1 MKQYTQQYTKQHTQQ
16 YVKHPAQHRPARPEG
31 LALRKGTTAMPELT
45 SRRGLL
51 FGTAA
56 VSAGVLLAGCTS
68 NESDDEP
75 ASNDQP
81 AADDKKGKQVT
92 IGFAGPQADH
102 GWLNA
107 INDNAKSR
115 AKKYEDVT
123 LEITEGSNDT
133 AAQIGQIETLI
144 NKKVDVLVILP
155 ADGKALTQVGL
166 KAMRAGIPVV
176 NLDRIFNS
184 PQAYRCYIGGDNFGM
199 GLNAGHYIG
208 EQLKD
213 KKNAKVIELAG
224 LDNLELTKQRTAGF
238 DAALKNYP
246 NIKKVARQAAEFTVE
261 SGQAKMSQLLQAQS
275 SFDAL
280 WNHDDDQGVGALRA
294 IEQAGRDDF
303 IMVGGAGALSA
314 MQAIESDNSV
324 LKATVLYPPTMAASA
339 IDLARALGQGKG
351 VSGLAEFEIPSS
363 LTLYSAVV
371 DKENVKTYLPTGF
384 K

>member
-1 MKQYTQQYTKQHTQQ
+1 MPHT
-16 YVKHPAQHRPARPEG
+16 
-31 LALRKGTTAMPELT
+31 T

-56 VSAGVLLAGCTS
+56 VGAGALLAGCTS
-68 NESDDEP
+68 NDPKEEEEP
-75 ASNDQP
+75 AADGRP
-81 AADDKKGKQVT
+81 AADDRPGKQVT

-107 INDNAKSR
+107 INDNAKNR
-115 AKKYEDVT
+115 AKKYTDVT

-133 AAQIGQIETLI
+133 AQQIGQIETLI
-144 NKKVDVLVILP
+144 NKKVDVLVVLP

-184 PQAYRCYIGGDNFGM
+184 PQAYRCWIGGDNYGM

-208 EQLKD
+208 EKLKGKSD
-213 KKNAKVIELAG
+213 ARVIELAG
-224 LDNLELTKQRTAGF
+224 LDNLELTQQRTQGF
-238 DAALKNYP
+238 DDALKNYP
-246 NIKKVARQAAEFTVE
+246 NIKKVARQAADFTVE
-261 SGQAKMSQLLQAQS
+261 SGQAKMAQLLQAQPK
-275 SFDAL
+275 FDAL

-294 IEQAGRDDF
+294 VEQAGRDDF
-303 IMVGGAGALSA
+303 LMVGGAGALA
-314 MQAIESDNSV
+314 AFQAIKQDNGV

-351 VSGLAEFEIPSS
+351 VGGLAEYEIPASI
-363 LTLYSAVV
+363 TLYSAVV
-371 DKENVKTYLPTGF
+371 DKENVDQYLSTGF
-384 K
+384 R

>member
-1 MKQYTQQYTKQHTQQ
+1 
-16 YVKHPAQHRPARPEG
+16 
-31 LALRKGTTAMPELT
+31 MPETT

-51 FGTAA
+51 FGAAAA
-56 VSAGVLLAGCTS
+56 VTTGGLLTACTS
-68 NESDDEP
+68 NEPKDAKP
-75 ASNDQP
+75 AANDKP
-81 AADDKKGKQVT
+81 AADDKPGKHVT

-107 INDNAKSR
+107 INDNATER
-115 AKKYEDVT
+115 AKKYSDVT
-123 LEITEGSNDT
+123 LEATEGSNDT
-133 AAQIGQIETLI
+133 AAQIGQVETLI

-176 NLDRIFNS
+176 NLDRIFNT
-184 PQAYRCYIGGDNFGM
+184 PQAYRCWIGGDNYGM
-199 GLNAGHYIG
+199 GLSAGNYIG

-213 KKNAKVIELAG
+213 KKNAKVVELAG
-224 LDNLELTKQRTAGF
+224 LDNLELTKQRSQGF
-238 DAALKNYP
+238 DDALKNFP

-261 SGQAKMSQLLQAQS
+261 SGQAKMSQLLQAQKN
-275 SFDAL
+275 FDAV

-294 IEQAGRDDF
+294 IKQAGRDDF
-303 IMVGGAGALSA
+303 LMVGGAGALSA
-314 MQAIESDNSV
+314 MQAIEAGNGV

-351 VSGLAEFEIPSS
+351 VSGMAEFEIPAHV
-363 LTLYSAVV
+363 TLFSAVV
-371 DKENVKTYLPTGF
+371 DKDNVAQYMPTGF

>member
-1 MKQYTQQYTKQHTQQ
+1 
-16 YVKHPAQHRPARPEG
+16 
-31 LALRKGTTAMPELT
+31 MPDIT
-45 SRRGLL
+45 SRRRLL

-56 VSAGVLLAGCTS
+56 VSAGAVLAGCTS
-68 NESDDEP
+68 NEPKDDP
-75 ASNDQP
+75 AADKQP
-81 AADDKKGKQVT
+81 AADDKPGKAVT

-107 INDNAKSR
+107 INQNAKSR
-115 AKKYEDVT
+115 AERYEDVT

-133 AAQIGQIETLI
+133 AQQIGQIETLI

-184 PQAYRCYIGGDNFGM
+184 PQAYRCWIGGDNYGM
-199 GLNAGHYIG
+199 GLNAGTYIG

-213 KKNAKVIELAG
+213 KGDARVIELAG
-224 LDNLELTKQRTAGF
+224 LDNLELTKQRTQGF
-238 DAALKNYP
+238 DDALKNYP

-261 SGQAKMSQLLQAQS
+261 SGQAKMAQLLQAQS
-275 SFDAL
+275 KFDAL
-280 WNHDDDQGVGALRA
+280 WNPDDDQGVGALRA
-294 IEQAGRDDF
+294 IEQAGRDGF
-303 IMVGGAGALSA
+303 LMVGGAGALSA
-314 MQAIESDNSV
+314 FQAIKKDDGV

-351 VSGLAEFEIPSS
+351 VGGLAEFEIPSS

-371 DKENVKTYLPTGF
+371 DKANVDQYMSTGF

>member
-1 MKQYTQQYTKQHTQQ
+1 MS
-16 YVKHPAQHRPARPEG
+16 R
-31 LALRKGTTAMPELT
+31 TAT

-56 VSAGVLLAGCTS
+56 VSAGALLTACTS
-68 NESDDEP
+68 NEPKQQEQP
-75 ASNDQP
+75 AGNTP
-81 AADDKKGKQVT
+81 AADDKPGKPVT

-107 INDNAKSR
+107 INQNAKSR
-115 AKKYEDVT
+115 AATYSDVT

-133 AAQIGQIETLI
+133 AAQIGQVQTLI

-166 KAMRAGIPVV
+166 QAMRAGIPVV
-176 NLDRIFNS
+176 NLDRVFAS
-184 PQAYRCYIGGDNFGM
+184 PQAYRCWIGGDNYGM
-199 GLNAGHYIG
+199 GLNAGTYIG

-213 KKNAKVIELAG
+213 KPNAKVVELAG
-224 LDNLELTKQRTAGF
+224 LDNLELTRQRTQGF
-238 DAALKNYP
+238 DDALKNYP
-246 NIKKVARQAAEFTVE
+246 NITKVARQAADFTVE
-261 SGQAKMSQLLQAQS
+261 SGQAKMAQLLQAQS
-275 SFDAL
+275 AFDAL

-294 IEQAGRDDF
+294 IAQAGRDDF
-303 IMVGGAGALSA
+303 LMVGGAGAKSA
-314 MQAIESDNSV
+314 MDAIKAGTGV

-351 VSGLAEFEIPSS
+351 VGGLAELEIPSS

-371 DKENVKTYLPTGF
+371 TKENVDDYLPTGF
-384 K
+384 N

>member
-1 MKQYTQQYTKQHTQQ
+1 MTQ
-16 YVKHPAQHRPARPEG
+16 
-31 LALRKGTTAMPELT
+31 LT

-56 VSAGVLLAGCTS
+56 VSAGSLLVGCTS
-68 NESDDEP
+68 NDTKDDSST
-75 ASNDQP
+75 AGDTQP
-81 AADDKKGKQVT
+81 AADDQPGKPVT

-107 INDNAKSR
+107 INDNAKNR
-115 AKKYEDVT
+115 AKKYSDVT
-123 LEITEGSNDT
+123 LEITEGFNDT
-133 AAQIGQIETLI
+133 AQQIGQIETLI
-144 NKKVDVLVILP
+144 NKKVDVLVVLP

-184 PQAYRCYIGGDNFGM
+184 PQAYRCWIGGDNYGM

-208 EQLKD
+208 EKLKD
-213 KKNAKVIELAG
+213 KSDARVIELAG
-224 LDNLELTKQRTAGF
+224 LDNLELTQQRTQGF
-238 DAALKNYP
+238 DDALKNYP
-246 NIKKVARQAAEFTVE
+246 NIRKVARQAAEFTVE
-261 SGQAKMSQLLQAQS
+261 SGQAKMAQLLQAQS
-275 SFDAL
+275 KFDAL

-303 IMVGGAGALSA
+303 LMVGGAGALA
-314 MQAIESDNSV
+314 AFQAIKQDNGV

-351 VSGLAEFEIPSS
+351 VGGLAEFEIPASI
-363 LTLYSAVV
+363 TLYSAVV
-371 DKENVKTYLPTGF
+371 DKDNVDQYMSTGF
-384 K
+384 R

>member
-1 MKQYTQQYTKQHTQQ
+1 MS
-16 YVKHPAQHRPARPEG
+16 A
-31 LALRKGTTAMPELT
+31 LT

-56 VSAGVLLAGCTS
+56 VSAGALLAGCTS
-68 NESDDEP
+68 NEPKSGKP
-75 ASNDQP
+75 ATSDQP
-81 AADDKKGKQVT
+81 ATDDKPGKPVT

-107 INDNAKSR
+107 INENAKNR
-115 AKKYEDVT
+115 AKQYSDVT

-133 AAQIGQIETLI
+133 ATQIGQIETLI

-176 NLDRIFNS
+176 NLDRIFNT
-184 PQAYRCYIGGDNFGM
+184 PQAYRCWIGGDNYGM

-208 EQLKD
+208 QKLKD
-213 KKNAKVIELAG
+213 KPEARVVELAG
-224 LDNLELTKQRTAGF
+224 LDNLELTRQRTQGF
-238 DAALKNYP
+238 DDALKNYP

-261 SGQAKMSQLLQAQS
+261 SGQAKMAQLLQAQKK
-275 SFDAL
+275 FDAV

-303 IMVGGAGALSA
+303 LMVGGAGALSA
-314 MQAIESDNSV
+314 FQAIKQDNSV

-351 VSGLAEFEIPSS
+351 VGGLAEYEIPASI
-363 LTLYSAVV
+363 TLYSAVV
-371 DKENVKTYLPTGF
+371 DKNNVDQYMSTGF
-384 K
+384 R

>member
-1 MKQYTQQYTKQHTQQ
+1 
-16 YVKHPAQHRPARPEG
+16 
-31 LALRKGTTAMPELT
+31 MPEFT

-51 FGTAA
+51 FGAAA
-56 VSAGVLLAGCTS
+56 VSAGAVLTGCTS
-68 NESDDEP
+68 NESKDSDGDTSGDNKQ
-75 ASNDQP
+75 AV
-81 AADDKKGKQVT
+81 ADDKPGKRVT

-107 INDNAKSR
+107 INDNARSR
-115 AKKYEDVT
+115 AKRYKDVT
-123 LEITEGSNDT
+123 LEATEGSNDT
-133 AAQIGQIETLI
+133 AAQIGQVETLI

-176 NLDRIFNS
+176 NLDRIFAS
-184 PQAYRCYIGGDNFGM
+184 AQAYRCWIGGDNYGM

-208 EQLKD
+208 EKLKD
-213 KKNAKVIELAG
+213 KKNAKVVELAG
-224 LDNLELTKQRTAGF
+224 LDNLELTKQRTKGF
-238 DAALKNYP
+238 DDALKNYS
-246 NIKKVARQAAEFTVE
+246 NIEKVARQAAEFTVE
-261 SGQAKMSQLLQAQS
+261 SGQSKMSQLLQAQKN
-275 SFDAL
+275 FDAL

-303 IMVGGAGALSA
+303 MMVGGAGALSA
-314 MQAIESDNSV
+314 FEEIKQDRGV

-351 VSGLAEFEIPSS
+351 VSGMAEFEIPAS

-371 DKENVKTYLPTGF
+371 DKDNVDQYMSTGF

>member
-1 MKQYTQQYTKQHTQQ
+1 
-16 YVKHPAQHRPARPEG
+16 
-31 LALRKGTTAMPELT
+31 MPEFT

-51 FGTAA
+51 FGAAA
-56 VSAGVLLAGCTS
+56 VSAGVLVTGCTS
-68 NESDDEP
+68 NESSDDEP
-75 ASNDQP
+75 AANDRP
-81 AADDKKGKQVT
+81 AADDKPGKQVT

-107 INDNAKSR
+107 INDNAKKR
-115 AKKYEDVT
+115 AEKYSDVT

-133 AAQIGQIETLI
+133 AQQIGQIETLI

-176 NLDRIFNS
+176 NLDRIFNT
-184 PQAYRCYIGGDNFGM
+184 PQAYRCWVGGDNYGM

-208 EQLKD
+208 EKLKG
-213 KKNAKVIELAG
+213 KQGAKVVELAG
-224 LDNLELTKQRTAGF
+224 LDNLELTKQRTQGF
-238 DAALKNYP
+238 DDALKNYP
-246 NIKKVARQAAEFTVE
+246 NIQKVARQAAEFTVE
-261 SGQAKMSQLLQAQS
+261 SGQAKTAQLLQAQS
-275 SFDAL
+275 RIDAL

-294 IEQAGRDDF
+294 IEQAGRDEF
-303 IMVGGAGALSA
+303 LMVGGAGALA
-314 MQAIESDNSV
+314 AFQAIKADDGV

-351 VSGLAEFEIPSS
+351 VGGLAEFEIPSS
-363 LTLYSAVV
+363 VTCYSAVV
-371 DKENVKTYLPTGF
+371 DKENVDQYMSTGF